1 MQILMSPTH
10 PTNRKV
16 LRDTYGI
23 VTADDSST
31 TAKRGTQVD
40 ITVILTQWPATE
52 WLLYYQ
58 QSTHRKIGAISG
70 HLTLLPTPN
79 RKSSTVSF
87 IMMLDV

>member
-52 WLLYYQ
+52 
-58 QSTHRKIGAISG
+58 
-70 HLTLLPTPN
+70 
-79 RKSSTVSF
+79 
-87 IMMLDV
+87 